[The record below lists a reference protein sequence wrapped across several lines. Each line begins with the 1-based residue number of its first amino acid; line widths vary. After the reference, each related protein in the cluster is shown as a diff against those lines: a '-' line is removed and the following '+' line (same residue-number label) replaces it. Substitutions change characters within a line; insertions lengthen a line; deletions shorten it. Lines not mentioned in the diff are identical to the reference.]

1 MQKIDITYASKSEHN
16 FAQRIII
23 KTIEII
29 TGKKK
34 LEKIYREYS
43 SKTIN
48 PKNFW
53 TDILEIMNIKI
64 IDKSKKKVSIP
75 SKGKLIVIANHPFG
89 IIDGL
94 ILCSLVSKV
103 RDDFKIMTHE
113 TLKFIPQLDKFIL
126 PVDFSK
132 KDKATLKFNINTANK
147 ARMQLENDGVLI
159 IFPSG
164 SVSIAKNLKSEAQDD
179 EWKSFPAKLIHQTQ
193 SDVLPIYFDG
203 KNGLLFHIFA
213 SKIKSSTL
221 KYSSYIHETRK
232 KIGKEIRIF
241 SGDIIPFN
249 DISQIKN
256 RNELTA
262 FLKNKTYNLKNNV
275 KN

>member
-1 MQKIDITYASKSEHN
+1 
-16 FAQRIII
+16 
-23 KTIEII
+23 
-29 TGKKK
+29 
-34 LEKIYREYS
+34 
-43 SKTIN
+43 
-48 PKNFW
+48 
-53 TDILEIMNIKI
+53 
-64 IDKSKKKVSIP
+64 
-75 SKGKLIVIANHPFG
+75 
-89 IIDGL
+89 
-94 ILCSLVSKV
+94 
-103 RDDFKIMTHE
+103 
-113 TLKFIPQLDKFIL
+113 
-126 PVDFSK
+126 
-132 KDKATLKFNINTANK
+132 
-147 ARMQLENDGVLI
+147 MQLENDGVLI